1 MSAASPAE
9 PVRLIED
16 EATGD
21 RLLIYGSDRG
31 IRVELRYVGDSLWLS
46 EAQIAELFGVTRQN
60 VNTHLN
66 NIYSEGEL
74 DRAATCKENLQVRY
88 EGDRQV
94 TRKTLIHNLDAI
106 ISVGYRVSSRQATM
120 FRIWATDKLVQFA
133 TKGFVI
139 DVERLKRPEEQ
150 DRVAEIRQILQDIRS
165 DEANIYREVRA
176 ICATC
181 KDYDPKSKAWRE
193 FYGRIQAKIVYAVTS
208 KTPSMIVIER
218 ARAEAPNMGLQT
230 WPKEHIRQDDVTTSK
245 NYLAAGEI
253 EELNQLTSL
262 LLDYLLDQVKLARIA
277 MMSQAELALDTL
289 IKTSGRVVLVGGG
302 KASSTAAEE
311 HAKTQFRAFKERQ
324 KALRHAEADAAIGEL
339 TEKVKKLPK
348 PRKKTR

>member
-9 PVRLIED
+9 PVRLVED

-21 RLLIYGSDRG
+21 RLLIYGSHRG
-31 IRVELRYVGDSLWLS
+31 IRVELRYEGDSLWLS

-139 DVERLKRPEEQ
+139 DVERLNQ
-150 DRVAEIRQILQDIRS
+150 
-165 DEANIYREVRA
+165 NIE
-176 ICATC
+176 
-181 KDYDPKSKAWRE
+181 P
-193 FYGRIQAKIVYAVTS
+193 
-208 KTPSMIVIER
+208 
-218 ARAEAPNMGLQT
+218 
-230 WPKEHIRQDDVTTSK
+230 
-245 NYLAAGEI
+245 
-253 EELNQLTSL
+253 
-262 LLDYLLDQVKLARIA
+262 
-277 MMSQAELALDTL
+277 
-289 IKTSGRVVLVGGG
+289 
-302 KASSTAAEE
+302 
-311 HAKTQFRAFKERQ
+311 
-324 KALRHAEADAAIGEL
+324 
-339 TEKVKKLPK
+339 
-348 PRKKTR
+348 